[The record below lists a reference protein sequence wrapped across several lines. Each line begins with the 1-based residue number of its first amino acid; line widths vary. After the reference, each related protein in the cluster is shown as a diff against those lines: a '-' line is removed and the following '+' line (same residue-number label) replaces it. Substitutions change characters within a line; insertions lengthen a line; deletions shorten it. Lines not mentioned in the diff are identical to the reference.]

1 MDGNK
6 MNSAT
11 SSKKNV
17 EIKIPELL
25 APAGSLETLR
35 VAVDFG
41 ADAVYIGGDYLGLRA
56 KAKNFSL
63 AEIAIGVRY
72 AHERGVKVYCTANI
86 LAHQQDLLDAKDYFI
101 SLKELGEDA
110 PDALIISDPGIF
122 SLAREIW
129 PEVEIHISTQA
140 NNTNERTFMFWKGLG
155 AKRVVAARELRLD
168 EIREIR
174 DHIPPDMEMECFVHG
189 SMCISYSGR
198 CLLSNFLTGRDAN
211 RGFCTHP
218 CRWQYSVMEE
228 TREGQHFPVFENE
241 RGTFIFNSKDLS
253 MIGHIPQLV
262 EAGIDSFKIEGRMK
276 NALYVATVIGTYR
289 KALDDFFA
297 DPALYQANVSR
308 YQAELLK
315 CTYRPTSTGF
325 YLGRPD
331 EQMQIYDESTYHND
345 TVFLGIV
352 EAIDSIENVDSTEP
366 VDSVVVAKSIENA
379 DSLGVVNSSEGID
392 SLEIEFVDSL
402 EEVGVFDATDSVD
415 GLPSTMLDLAKLFML
430 RQKNKFCVGDTV
442 EILAPCLNVQSVTV
456 EAIYNAEGIAKESAP
471 HAGEK
476 LYVLLSEQP
485 SPGNILRMPKKA
497 L

>member
-1 MDGNK
+1 
-6 MNSAT
+6 
-11 SSKKNV
+11 
-17 EIKIPELL
+17 L
-25 APAGSLETLR
+25 
-35 VAVDFG
+35 
-41 ADAVYIGGDYLGLRA
+41 
-56 KAKNFSL
+56 
-63 AEIAIGVRY
+63 
-72 AHERGVKVYCTANI
+72 
-86 LAHQQDLLDAKDYFI
+86 
-101 SLKELGEDA
+101 
-110 PDALIISDPGIF
+110 
-122 SLAREIW
+122 
-129 PEVEIHISTQA
+129 
-140 NNTNERTFMFWKGLG
+140 FWKSLG
-155 AKRVVAARELRLD
+155 AKRVVAARELCLD

-276 NALYVATVIGTYR
+276 NALYVATVVSTYR
-289 KALDDFFA
+289 KALDDYFA

-331 EQMQIYDESTYHND
+331 EQMQIYDESTYNND
-345 TVFLGIV
+345 TVYLGIV

-366 VDSVVVAKSIENA
+366 VDSFEVV
-379 DSLGVVNSSEGID
+379 DSLEAID
-392 SLEIEFVDSL
+392 SLENVNFVGAIDPLEAANSAVSL
-402 EEVGVFDATDSVD
+402 RQT
-415 GLPSTMLDLAKLFML
+415 LNHAKLFML

-442 EILAPCLNVQSVTV
+442 EILAPGLNIQSVTV

-476 LYVLLSEQP
+476 LFVQLSGQP
-485 SPGNILRMPKKA
+485 SSGNILRMPKKD